1 MINGQDRGKLR
12 PILTAYLHILRLAES
27 VPIPLLLAVAKVPH
41 LNPQFHVWAAS
52 LTIFNTYLLN
62 RRADYTLIVFNRDDR
77 IRTCGPFVPNE
88 VRYQAALHPEN
99 FQLNH
104 HSIFCLEWV
113 ETC

>member
-41 LNPQFHVWAAS
+41 LNPQFHVQAAS

-62 RRADYTLIVFNRDDR
+62 RRADYTKSVEYRLVMR
-77 IRTCGPFVPNE
+77 IGTYARGKGK
-88 VRYQAALHPEN
+88 
-99 FQLNH
+99 
-104 HSIFCLEWV
+104 
-113 ETC
+113 